1 MVKNPPA
8 NAGDLIWER
17 LKCEITALSL
27 PRARVGSLVVRELRF
42 CKPCCMAKKKKKKG
56 VNVHVTWEL
65 RSAIL
70 SHIESL
76 KISRR
81 FLQIFLRCL
90 LKNLANKDRYFH
102 LSHGAGFSL
111 TGMNLTLKFS
121 CYPWC
126 FLLQLVE
133 CMCFGNMIPYS
144 RGITEDPQTQ
154 IQVLCRTGLYLRGWT
169 NSNLAK

>member
-1 MVKNPPA
+1 MWNHSTF
-8 NAGDLIWER
+8 
-17 LKCEITALSL
+17 TAKG
-27 PRARVGSLVVRELRF
+27 PGWIPGSQGTKILQAMLHGQ
-42 CKPCCMAKKKKKKG
+42 KKKKEKRSQCSCYMG
-56 VNVHVTWEL
+56 TQVSCSESYWEL
-65 RSAIL
+65 KNFKTISTDIFEVPPQKSGQQRLIL
-70 SHIESL
+70 PFILWGWFFTHRDESDW
-76 KISRR
+76 I
-81 FLQIFLRCL
+81 
-90 LKNLANKDRYFH
+90 
-102 LSHGAGFSL
+102 
-111 TGMNLTLKFS
+111 FS